1 MMPSPRVR
9 CEVVRRITQRRAE
22 IPQDPDPALFS
33 SPSLLAHQLVLGL
46 IHQPFLFP
54 LFFCSCC
61 GFLLPWLGHGANL
74 LHRPEQ
80 IVLRPL
86 LNQLATLVKA
96 VYLDA
101 RELHPIAT
109 PRDSE
114 ELSLVGTARLPA
126 AHHLISFCYLV
137 LHGVGEV
144 GDGVTEVL
152 YLPLYGVC
160 SPNLS
165 SLGIGVPADE
175 VRVEHL
181 VHDLNF
187 TLTEGLLQYTTHL
200 FLVLFRHI
208 EVSFRLCC
216 CLYKNPTPW
225 QGRLKR
231 KDRSSTKRANFVER
245 LFHAFG

>member
-1 MMPSPRVR
+1 MHELRRMHLPRTRVNEGKEKDR
-9 CEVVRRITQRRAE
+9 
-22 IPQDPDPALFS
+22 DPAGPRPCSLS
-33 SPSLLAHQLVLGL
+33 SASLLAHQLVLGL

-54 LFFCSCC
+54 LFFCWCC
-61 GFLLPWLGHGANL
+61 GFRLPWLGDGAHL
-74 LHRPEQ
+74 LHRPKQ
-80 IVLRPL
+80 IILGPL
-86 LNQLATLVKA
+86 LNKLATLVKA

-101 RELHPIAT
+101 RHLDAIAT

-114 ELSLVGTARLPA
+114 ELSLVGSAGLPA

-144 GDGVTEVL
+144 GNSVTEVL
-152 YLPLYGVC
+152 DLSLYGVC

-208 EVSFRLCC
+208 EVSFRLSR
-216 CLYKNPTPW
+216 CL
-225 QGRLKR
+225 
-231 KDRSSTKRANFVER
+231 
-245 LFHAFG
+245 